1 MIVDDNALETKKFQM
16 YAEKADTEAKRIE
29 LCKKYLQSKGIKLDN
44 DIKAY
49 VPPTPQMIVINKQ
62 DVEFISYRLEIDD
75 NLYYQNA
82 TNNMEMERHIRKNIA
97 DNLSYEMLV
106 RQMITFDTYK
116 DYARMQTIIN
126 GKVGIWRGQ

>member
-29 LCKKYLQSKGIKLDN
+29 LCKKYLDSKGIKTD
-44 DIKAY
+44 AY
-49 VPPTPQMIVINKQ
+49 LPAPIPEMIVINKQ
-62 DVEFISYRLEIDD
+62 DVEFLSYRLEIDD
-75 NLYYQNA
+75 NMYYQNA